1 VNNDPNHKPTSNAT
15 VPWERRD
22 TLYCVGLLLLGMA
35 LRVWNLADQSVW
47 YDEWIT
53 LRALGEGTLAAC
65 IRKEI
70 ELDFSM
76 VPAYHVLQYYWAN
89 WVSSSD
95 YGIRWL
101 SLLFA
106 AASFPLLYAIA
117 RRMYGRGAA
126 IIALLVMALA
136 PYQIFHAQGIRNY
149 SLALFAGLL
158 SVYAYLRCLPP
169 DSDRRWWV
177 LNVLAN
183 ALLLWTHLFGAF
195 LFAVQGVHLL
205 LFRRKPTR
213 AWLLWGVAHVLIV
226 LPVAFW
232 QWTLPGNATY
242 PDVPRPPVTRLYTLL
257 AHHYAHPFE
266 WVDYSIPT
274 ANEHEVLSPLG
285 AALGERN
292 QDNGFFSLRM
302 RGANALHNFTA
313 ALLVFF
319 LASALWRACR
329 GAGDEASRAVLLVL
343 WAVLPALGIFLIAW
357 LFKKEA
363 AFERYLIY
371 AYPAL
376 YVALGA
382 AIMRVPTRWAQ
393 AGLAFGL
400 VALLSLQA
408 LAYQVIPIRQD
419 YRSLVDS
426 FQRQAAPDSPVIT
439 FRYTVENLFRYN
451 LHDPGREIARADSYE
466 QLEARIDDQL
476 SARGEAWVVL
486 PSMPPETGTASD
498 EHGLGERLLAT
509 CAERGWQVKHEVY
522 GGMSLVWLL
531 HVQRSDA
538 PPQADQ
544 SS

>member
-1 VNNDPNHKPTSNAT
+1 MSKDPDNHSRTDAIH
-15 VPWERRD
+15 PWEQRD
-22 TLYCVGLLLLGMA
+22 TLYCAGLLLLGMA

-53 LRALGEGTLAAC
+53 LRALGEATLAAC

-76 VPAYHVLQYYWAN
+76 VPAYHVLQYFWAK

-126 IIALLVMALA
+126 VVALLVMALA

-158 SVYAYLRCLPP
+158 SVYAYLRCLP
-169 DSDRRWWV
+169 SGSARRWWV

-183 ALLLWTHLFGAF
+183 TLLLWTHLFGAF
-195 LFAVQGVHLL
+195 LFAVQGIHLL
-205 LFRRKPTR
+205 LFRRKPPR

-226 LPVAFW
+226 LPVGLW

-242 PDVPRPPVTRLYTLL
+242 PDVPRPPLTRLYTLL
-257 AHHYAHPFE
+257 AHHYTHPFE

-274 ANEHEVLSPLG
+274 ANTHEVLTPLG

-302 RGANALHNFTA
+302 RGANALHKYTA
-313 ALLVFF
+313 ALLLLF
-319 LASALWRACR
+319 LAGALWRAR
-329 GAGDEASRAVLLVL
+329 SGVGEEASRATLLLL

-357 LFKKEA
+357 LFQKEA

-376 YVALGA
+376 YIALGA
-382 AIMRVPTRWAQ
+382 AVMCTPLRWAQ
-393 AGLAFGL
+393 AGLTFLL

-426 FQRQAAPDSPVIT
+426 FQRQASPESPVIA

-451 LHDPGREIARADSYE
+451 LHEPTREIARADSYE
-466 QLEARIDDQL
+466 QLVSRVDEQL
-476 SARGEAWVVL
+476 SMRGDAWVVL
-486 PSMPPETGTASD
+486 PSMPPETGTATD

-522 GGMSLVWLL
+522 GGMSLLWLL
-531 HVQRSDA
+531 HIQRGDGSA
-538 PPQADQ
+538 PGEPK
-544 SS
+544 S